1 MKRREFSKSDK
12 AAMLLRARD
21 ASGIIRCEGC
31 GMDLTGK
38 HFEFDHVIA
47 EGLVVDKTKPLTIA
61 DGKLLGRDCCHRAP
75 GGKTAQDVA
84 HIAKAKRREAYDT
97 GAKLKGKGFPAPARN
112 GRASRPL
119 SPEKTPLPRRWI

>member
-1 MKRREFSKSDK
+1 VKRREFAKSDK
-12 AAMLLRARD
+12 AAMLLRSRD

-84 HIAKAKRREAYDT
+84 VIAKAKRREAIHT
-97 GAKLKGKGFPAPARN
+97 GAKIRGKGFPPAKRD

-119 SPEKTPLPRRWI
+119 ERPLPPRRGISA